1 MEILDVA
8 LAPRCAEMA
17 LAGMFAARK
26 QVFIDRLGWELPI
39 RDGRFEVDQFD
50 NPKASYLLLGRAGVP
65 HRGSARLLQAEEPH
79 ILGDL
84 FPLLCAGPIPRGPH
98 VREIT
103 RFCIDPGLS
112 RSEQREARN
121 ELVSALVLHAAET
134 AINSYTAVAGLAW
147 FRQISR
153 FGWDCRALGEPQKI
167 NGELLVGLEI
177 TIGTN
182 TVSRLAATGILRQPH
197 YCVLSL
203 QEGAWS

>member
-103 RFCIDPGLS
+103 RFCIDPGLVNR
-112 RSEQREARN
+112 RS
-121 ELVSALVLHAAET
+121 
-134 AINSYTAVAGLAW
+134 
-147 FRQISR
+147 
-153 FGWDCRALGEPQKI
+153 
-167 NGELLVGLEI
+167 
-177 TIGTN
+177 IGTPYRRAKG
-182 TVSRLAATGILRQPH
+182 TPLLSWWVVDAGRGFRAAGGVGR
-197 YCVLSL
+197 
-203 QEGAWS
+203 A